1 MSAKKYF
8 LDLKVAAKE
17 ADIANSR
24 LQKQLRR
31 SDDLTFHEEGDCS
44 VKTYEQRLK
53 NTQGKN
59 LYCWV

>member
-1 MSAKKYF
+1 MSAKRYF

-24 LQKQLRR
+24 LQKQLHK
-31 SDDLTFHEEGDCS
+31 SDNLVFHEGDCS
-44 VKTYEQRLK
+44 VKSYANRLK

-59 LYCWV
+59 LFCWV